1 MELRGRVIYVR
12 VAKKPLRSWA
22 GRMSTDSETFVNV
35 RLRLRGPRWTEVT
48 TLNVE
53 RPASCESA
61 LRGLQHQLID

>member
-1 MELRGRVIYVR
+1 MLNNNNRTCRLKLRRNVIMR
-12 VAKKPLRSWA
+12 
-22 GRMSTDSETFVNV
+22 RMRWPSMFTAAITAPTA
-35 RLRLRGPRWTEVT
+35 GPRWTEVT

>member
-1 MELRGRVIYVR
+1 MADYIKRKARI
-12 VAKKPLRSWA
+12 A
-22 GRMSTDSETFVNV
+22 
-35 RLRLRGPRWTEVT
+35 GPRWTEAT

>member
-1 MELRGRVIYVR
+1 MRDTNLVNALREH
-12 VAKKPLRSWA
+12 AEWA
-22 GRMSTDSETFVNV
+22 EA
-35 RLRLRGPRWTEVT
+35 T